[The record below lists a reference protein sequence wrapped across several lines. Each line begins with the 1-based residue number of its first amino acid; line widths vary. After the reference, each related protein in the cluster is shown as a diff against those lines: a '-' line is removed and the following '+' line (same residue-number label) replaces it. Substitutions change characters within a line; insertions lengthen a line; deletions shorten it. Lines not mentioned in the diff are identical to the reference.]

1 MKNKTSQ
8 RIRTGFV
15 MVSGVLCALALL
27 CLRVEAIAQADALLH
42 RPAPEFVRNDL
53 DNNRVEL
60 AALRGRVV
68 LLNFWATWCAPCQ
81 IEMPRFAEWQTKYKA
96 QGLEIIGISM
106 DDDAAPVRE
115 LLRKRR
121 VNYPIVMGDEE
132 LGLQYG
138 GVLGLPV
145 SYLIDRKGIIGGHY
159 KGEADLS
166 AMETEVRKLLDSR

>member
-1 MKNKTSQ
+1 
-8 RIRTGFV
+8 
-15 MVSGVLCALALL
+15 
-27 CLRVEAIAQADALLH
+27 
-42 RPAPEFVRNDL
+42 
-53 DNNRVEL
+53 
-60 AALRGRVV
+60 
-68 LLNFWATWCAPCQ
+68 
-81 IEMPRFAEWQTKYKA
+81 
-96 QGLEIIGISM
+96 M
-106 DDDAAPVRE
+106 DDDAAPVRA